1 MAESP
6 IERLKRL
13 AREKKEAAASVTQSV
28 VTPVANPATG
38 EAGALAAVDAQL
50 AKLVLDPEVFV
61 ENSEANLEL
70 RFKLAAEKLNVHEQP
85 DVSSASSQTSAGEA
99 SSGTDVAIVQGT
111 ASSEVG
117 KDTLAEDTPGDTSVL
132 STGPVGRSNHPLA
145 MEFAEM
151 EAALLS
157 KDPNFKMILRQIH
170 RHLATDPDL
179 VTQMT
184 EEETQAVVSG
194 LVVIANAEVVEPAKA
209 KTVKAAVAKAKKVTI
224 SVDDL

>member
-13 AREKKEAAASVTQSV
+13 AREKKEAAASVTQPV
-28 VTPVANPATG
+28 VAPVANPATG

-50 AKLVLDPEVFV
+50 AALSKQV
-61 ENSEANLEL
+61 EETSH
-70 RFKLAAEKLNVHEQP
+70 VHEQP
-85 DVSSASSQTSAGEA
+85 DVSSATSQTGAGEE
-99 SSGTDVAIVQGT
+99 SSGTDVAIVQGS

-117 KDTLAEDTPGDTSVL
+117 QDTLAESASGDTGVL
-132 STGPVGRSNHPLA
+132 STGDASRSNHPLA

-179 VTQMT
+179 VTQMS
-184 EEETQAVVSG
+184 EEEIQSVVSG